1 MYENTWYKE
10 EEQWYYLK
18 AGGYMARNEL
28 LKIGN
33 EKFAFL
39 DSGRMVRTNAR
50 GALKKRKKTVTG
62 NGLKYISCDC
72 FFMEMK
78 FLYNFYKFII
88 KIFCLGL
95 FPEKSFSRFTVG
107 ETQCANFLFCR
118 LFISKIDFFCLIA

>member
-1 MYENTWYKE
+1 LNGSGQMYENTWYKE

-50 GALKKRKKTVTG
+50 GALV
-62 NGLKYISCDC
+62 
-72 FFMEMK
+72 
-78 FLYNFYKFII
+78 
-88 KIFCLGL
+88 
-95 FPEKSFSRFTVG
+95 
-107 ETQCANFLFCR
+107 
-118 LFISKIDFFCLIA
+118 

>member
-28 LKIGN
+28 LNIGN

-50 GALKKRKKTVTG
+50 GALV
-62 NGLKYISCDC
+62 
-72 FFMEMK
+72 
-78 FLYNFYKFII
+78 
-88 KIFCLGL
+88 
-95 FPEKSFSRFTVG
+95 
-107 ETQCANFLFCR
+107 
-118 LFISKIDFFCLIA
+118 